1 MPGRVSTRNST
12 ASRISHKSST
22 QTLASRRSTASR
34 ISTPTVVIP
43 DEGPSSSLR
52 AQICTVFGDAQGT
65 TAGHRK
71 LVVGLRKVQEACCYE
86 PVNASKKSREEFG
99 EDDFNV
105 EVARCVIR
113 LMGVKKGESV
123 GDKLIKFLGLFL
135 RHACDKGR
143 RQCRFKKLARILI
156 SYRCGSSP

>member
-12 ASRISHKSST
+12 ASHLSHKSST
-22 QTLASRRSTASR
+22 QTLASRRSTTSR
-34 ISTPTVVIP
+34 VSSPTVLIP

-52 AQICTVFGDAQGT
+52 TQICSIFADAQRT

-71 LVVGLRKVQEACCYE
+71 LVINLWKIQQACCYE
-86 PVNASKKSREEFG
+86 PTNAKSKKSEDFG

-113 LMGVKKGESV
+113 LMGVKKGEGV
-123 GDKLIKFLGLFL
+123 GDKIVRFLGFFL
-135 RHACDKGR
+135 KHASEKGLDGAYIG
-143 RQCRFKKLARILI
+143 K
-156 SYRCGSSP
+156 STG